1 MADRFLDPQ
10 QWPISLPVAHR
21 HLLLGIIEKLSLRP
35 DLLGLAAGGSF
46 AHGPM
51 DQYSDLDLKVVVHP
65 RQAIAVMGTR
75 RQIAESL
82 GELLVAYTAEH
93 IGLPQMLVCLY
104 ANGPIHAALN
114 FVTPEEFA
122 TEPER
127 PVILW
132 DRDGT
137 LEEALAGRQTAIS
150 GIDWQWMEDR
160 FWVWTHCALT
170 KVGRGEL
177 FSALEYLSLIR
188 EKVLGP
194 IVLEISGGRPYS
206 VRRVEQAAAEYV
218 SALQGT
224 VAHYD
229 KREIMAAIQQ
239 EVKLYRLLRRAQRP
253 RDAAEAAVG
262 AYLAAMQR
270 QTDAEAT

>member
-1 MADRFLDPQ
+1 LANRFLDPQ
-10 QWPISLPVAHR
+10 HWPISLPSAHR
-21 HLLLGIIEKLSLRP
+21 ELLSSIIAKLSLIR

-46 AHGPM
+46 VHGPM
-51 DQYSDLDLKVVVHP
+51 DQYSDLDLNVVVHP
-65 RQAIAVMGTR
+65 RRATAVMETR

-104 ANGPIHAALN
+104 ANGPIHVAMN

-122 TEPER
+122 LGPER

-137 LEEALAGRQTAIS
+137 LEEALCGHQTTSS
-150 GIDWQWMEDR
+150 GIDWQWIEDR

-177 FSALEYLSLIR
+177 FSALEYLSFIR

-194 IVLEISGGRPYS
+194 IVLEISGGRPYT
-206 VRRVEQAAAEYV
+206 VRRVEQVAPEYV

-224 VAHYD
+224 MANYN
-229 KREIMAAIQQ
+229 KKEIMAAIQQ
-239 EVKLYRLLRRAQRP
+239 EVRLYRLLRRAER
-253 RDAAEAAVG
+253 RREAAEAAVG
-262 AYLAAMQR
+262 AYLAAIQR

>member
-1 MADRFLDPQ
+1 
-10 QWPISLPVAHR
+10 
-21 HLLLGIIEKLSLRP
+21 
-35 DLLGLAAGGSF
+35 
-46 AHGPM
+46 M

-65 RQAIAVMGTR
+65 RQATAVMGTR

-104 ANGPIHAALN
+104 ANGPIHVALN
-114 FVTPEEFA
+114 FVTLEELAPGPEQ
-122 TEPER
+122 

-137 LEEALAGRQTAIS
+137 LEEALAGRQTAFS

-160 FWVWTHCALT
+160 FWVWTHYVLT

-177 FSALEYLSLIR
+177 FSALEYVSFIR

-194 IVLEISGGRPYS
+194 MVLEISGGRPYS

-239 EVKLYRLLRRAQRP
+239 EVRLYRLLRRAQRP
-253 RDAAEAAVG
+253 RGAAEAAVG

-270 QTDAEAT
+270 QTDTEAT

>member
-1 MADRFLDPQ
+1 
-10 QWPISLPVAHR
+10 
-21 HLLLGIIEKLSLRP
+21 LLIIEKLSLRP

-46 AHGPM
+46 AHGSM

-65 RQAIAVMGTR
+65 RQATAVMGTR

-82 GELLVAYTAEH
+82 GKLLVAYTAEH

-104 ANGPIHAALN
+104 TSGPIHVALN
-114 FVTPEEFA
+114 FVTPEVLA
-122 TEPER
+122 SEPEQS
-127 PVILW
+127 VILW

-137 LEEALAGRQTAIS
+137 LEEALSGRQTTSS

-229 KREIMAAIQQ
+229 KREIMAAIQH
-239 EVKLYRLLRRAQRP
+239 EVRLYRLLRRAQRP
-253 RDAAEAAVG
+253 REAAESAVG
-262 AYLAAMQR
+262 AYLATIQR